1 MRTILSFFLA
11 ISSFMVCAQE
21 SKDSLTGIYEI
32 MIYEH
37 GGKFS
42 IIIDE
47 NGNTNRGFKVDLT
60 KLNQNIEKH
69 LVSKNYFKK
78 EAHNNPPAEAAKH
91 EKGKKVTYVHVIL
104 KKDYYTETTF
114 RTKTTYS
121 FSYRQVDLNFCNYDI
136 LKLLKKSDATRIKNL
151 CINANATIK

>member
-1 MRTILSFFLA
+1 MA
-11 ISSFMVCAQE
+11 CAQE

-60 KLNQNIEKH
+60 KLNQHIEKH
-69 LVSKNYFKK
+69 LESKNYFKE
-78 EAHNNPPAEAAKH
+78 EAHNNPPAEAETHKD
-91 EKGKKVTYVHVIL
+91 GKKVTYVHVIL
-104 KKDYYTETTF
+104 KKDYYTETKF

-136 LKLLKKSDATRIKNL
+136 LKLLKEGDATRIKNL
-151 CINANATIK
+151 CINANATKK